1 MARAAR
7 RFSLLLALL
16 LAGPLRAGEVFYD
29 YADVTSV
36 RPVLEHA
43 SPAAKPGA
51 CPPPFR
57 SDLRDGEAERG
68 QGIDTLA
75 EALRRELDR
84 LTDPVA
90 CRSVSDGQET
100 IVAYQVTYR
109 YGDTEYTRVMEQD
122 PGPRMRVRVRL
133 DAGR

>member
-1 MARAAR
+1 MGRGAR
-7 RFSLLLALL
+7 RFSLILALL
-16 LAGPLRAGEVFYD
+16 LAGPMRAGEVFYD

-36 RPVLEHA
+36 RPVVERP
-43 SPAAKPGA
+43 SPAANPEA
-51 CPPPFR
+51 CRPPFR
-57 SDLRDGEAERG
+57 SDLRDGEAMGGEG
-68 QGIDTLA
+68 VDTLA

-84 LTDPVA
+84 LNDPAA
-90 CRSVSDGQET
+90 CRSVSDGRET
-100 IVAYQVTYR
+100 IVGYQVTYR

>member
-36 RPVLEHA
+36 RPVLERA
-43 SPAAKPGA
+43 SPAANPGA
-51 CPPPFR
+51 CRPPFH
-57 SDLRDGEAERG
+57 SDLGDGEAVTGE
-68 QGIDTLA
+68 GIGTLA

-84 LTDPVA
+84 LTDPVT

-100 IVAYQVTYR
+100 IVGYQVTYR